1 MSHLPG
7 YCLLPVEELKDRA
20 SAALSRLACCDI
32 CPRCCAVDRLSDQ
45 RGFCRTGRL
54 AGVASYA
61 PHFGEEDCLVGRAG
75 SGTIF
80 FSGCNLSC
88 HFCQNYD
95 ISQKDAGQE
104 VSADEL
110 ARMMLAL
117 QDCGCHNINFVTP
130 THVVPQIL
138 EALAPAREGGLDL
151 PLVYNSGGYDS
162 VDTLHLLEGV
172 IDIYMPDAKYG
183 QDGPAL
189 KYSGAPDYVERMKT
203 ALKEMHRQV
212 GDLVTDEAGIARR
225 GLLVRHLVLP
235 EGIAGTEEVVRF
247 ISQEISKNTCLNVM
261 AQYHPAYNACRF
273 PELCRPISA
282 REYGRALSLAADAG
296 LTRGLAML

>member
-1 MSHLPG
+1 MSHYPG
-7 YCLLPVEELKDRA
+7 YCLLPAQELQDRA
-20 SAALSRLACCDI
+20 NAALSRLACCDL
-32 CPRCCAVDRLSDQ
+32 CPRCCAVDRLSGQ
-45 RGFCRTGRL
+45 RGFCRTGRQ
-54 AGVASYA
+54 ARVASYA

-88 HFCQNYD
+88 LFCQNYD
-95 ISQKDAGQE
+95 ISQQDAGRT
-104 VSADEL
+104 VSAEEL
-110 ARMMLAL
+110 SRMMLAL
-117 QDCGCHNINFVTP
+117 QDCGCHNINLVTP

-138 EALAPAREGGLDL
+138 EALILAREGGLCL
-151 PLVYNSGGYDS
+151 PLVYNSGGYES
-162 VDTLHLLEGV
+162 VETLRLLEGV

-189 KYSGAPDYVERMKT
+189 KYSGAPDYVERMKA

-212 GDLVTDEAGIARR
+212 GDLVLDEAGIARR

-235 EGIAGTEEVVRF
+235 EDAAGTAEVVRF
-247 ISQEISKNTCLNVM
+247 ISQEISKNTYLNVM

-273 PELCRPISA
+273 PELCRPITA
-282 REYGRALSLAADAG
+282 REYARALALAAEAG

>member
-7 YCLLPVEELKDRA
+7 YCLPEQELQDRA
-20 SAALSRLACCDI
+20 TEALSRLACCDI

-54 AGVASYA
+54 AGVASYTQ
-61 PHFGEEDCLVGRAG
+61 HFGEEECLVGQGG

-88 HFCQNYD
+88 VFCQNYD
-95 ISQKDAGQE
+95 ISQQDAGRE
-104 VSADEL
+104 VSAEEL

-138 EALAPAREGGLDL
+138 EALILAREGGLHL
-151 PLVYNSGGYDS
+151 PLVYNSGGYES
-162 VDTLHLLEGV
+162 IETLHLLEGV

-189 KYSGAPDYVERMKT
+189 KYSAAPDYVERMKA
-203 ALKEMHRQV
+203 ALKEMHSQV
-212 GDLVTDEAGIARR
+212 GDLVLDEAGIARR

-235 EGIAGTEEVVRF
+235 ECAAGMEEVVRF
-247 ISQEISKNTCLNVM
+247 LSQEISKNTYLNVM
-261 AQYHPAYNACRF
+261 SQYHPPYHACRF

-282 REYGRALSLAADAG
+282 REYAQAIALATEAG